1 MNYNQN
7 SGYGAALLQSITQA
21 VPTFGRVFALFNS
34 SDVGNECYNR
44 LQQVMLPDPAG
55 KIRFYT
61 SIETLNTDLESNN
74 DDVVLLDAH
83 TSHKVAA
90 MLTISKSRI
99 HFIGLEGG
107 GRQENQR
114 ALISNTGAGAAT
126 DTAMVKITGTGC
138 TFRNISFKNNWTVTE
153 NVYCVDDQSS
163 NALFVNCTIHNLGSA
178 HLTNAAAADLRLSS
192 NGTEY
197 HNCSIGADTL
207 KVTSTAGQ
215 KILIAKA
222 TTAATRVLFKDCNMR
237 TYTSDTTHSFVRV
250 SADGD
255 IDRFVT
261 FDNPRLENFN
271 TGSQGATMA
280 VAMVTPNGLVSG
292 GIHVINPSMVLV
304 TKLATDA
311 VGNDNIY
318 VSANVNPTAASAG
331 AVLATA

>member
-1 MNYNQN
+1 MYNQN
-7 SGYGAALLQSITQA
+7 SGYGQALLQSITSA

-34 SDVGNECYNR
+34 ADVGNENYNR
-44 LQQVMLPDPAG
+44 LQNIMLPDPNG
-55 KIRFYT
+55 QIRFFT
-61 SIETLNTDLESNN
+61 SIETLNSALISNN
-74 DDVVLLDAH
+74 DDVVLLDGH

-90 MLTISKSRI
+90 MLTISASRV
-99 HFIGLEGG
+99 HFIGLESG

-114 ALISNTGAGAAT
+114 CLISNTGTGAAT

-138 TFRNISFKNNWTVTE
+138 TFRNISFKNNWTVAQ
-153 NVYCVDDQSS
+153 NVYCVDDQSA
-163 NALFVNCTIHNLGSA
+163 NAEFRNCTIQNLGSA

-192 NGTEY
+192 DNTEY
-197 HNCSIGADTL
+197 HNCSIGGDTL

-215 KILIAKA
+215 RILVSKA
-222 TTAATRVLFKDCNMR
+222 STAATRVLFKNCNMR
-237 TYTSDTTHSFVRV
+237 TWTSDTTHAFVRV
-250 SADGD
+250 LADGD
-255 IDRFVT
+255 IDRFIT
-261 FDNPRLENFN
+261 FDTPRLENFN
-271 TGSQGATMA
+271 TGSQGATLA
-280 VAMVTPNGLVSG
+280 VGMVTPNGLVSG